1 MSSLRADPQ
10 HNTEH
15 EGSLRGRC
23 QRRKTAPL
31 AAPLPPALIP
41 ELWTGFWHADV
52 SADPPF
58 TSARAVGEGM
68 QKWHDPVTHPTATTH
83 LTAGSTRVRQPE
95 TAQAEPHTHCQQPPA
110 SPSKLA
116 GSALGDSEGQAGK
129 ALRTSCQCHTTP
141 SSSLLQVD
149 LLPPAPRQGSAGCLC
164 PPVPAHTPL
173 SRPFTH
179 GKQQLHRQEKS
190 NKEKQKNTLP
200 NKHVQVRTQH
210 FITQLPSTWH
220 VAIEQAIH
228 SIR

>member
-10 HNTEH
+10 HNTER

-58 TSARAVGEGM
+58 TSARAVGEEM

-95 TAQAEPHTHCQQPPA
+95 TAQAEPHTHRQQPPA
-110 SPSKLA
+110 SPPKTGRQHSGRLGGTSWKSPEDELSVPHDAVVLLA
-116 GSALGDSEGQAGK
+116 SSGPSSSSPAARIRGLPLPSRPSVHL
-129 ALRTSCQCHTTP
+129 LRTSLHMWQAAT
-141 SSSLLQVD
+141 S
-149 LLPPAPRQGSAGCLC
+149 PAG
-164 PPVPAHTPL
+164 
-173 SRPFTH
+173 
-179 GKQQLHRQEKS
+179 EK
-190 NKEKQKNTLP
+190 
-200 NKHVQVRTQH
+200 
-210 FITQLPSTWH
+210 
-220 VAIEQAIH
+220 
-228 SIR
+228 